1 MHISKSERHIKK
13 AKKLAFYSCYYYS
26 QKNKLDKCFA
36 IQATYLST
44 AVPFVKGNGRFL
56 AIVYFQMFSCVSHI
70 RLYVIYKSS
79 GNQNVAISKHFL
91 LTKSKALSTLVT
103 VDKKDLL
110 VSFVLKLHCR
120 FLLLPNH
127 FLLLE
132 FVA

>member
-1 MHISKSERHIKK
+1 M
-13 AKKLAFYSCYYYS
+13 
-26 QKNKLDKCFA
+26 
-36 IQATYLST
+36 
-44 AVPFVKGNGRFL
+44 PFFKGNGRLL
-56 AIVYFQMFSCVSHI
+56 AIVFFQMFSCVSHI
-70 RLYVIYKSS
+70 RLYAIYKSS
-79 GNQNVAISKHFL
+79 RNQNAAISKHFL

-103 VDKKDLL
+103 IDKKDLP